1 MLKYIQITTTV
12 PKLYNAKEI
21 SDRILNEKLASC
33 VQIIGPIKS
42 IYRWKNKIEKK
53 EEWLCIIKT
62 RKKLF
67 KIIEKFIKKI
77 HPYEVPE
84 ILSTPIINGSMEFL
98 NWMDNEVKK
107 N

>member
-1 MLKYIQITTTV
+1 MLKYLQITTTV
-12 PKLYNAKEI
+12 PKLNDAKQI
-21 SDRILNEKLASC
+21 SDRILNKKLASC

-42 IYRWKNKIEKK
+42 IYWWKNKIEKK

-67 KIIEKFIKKI
+67 KIIEKFIKNI

-84 ILSTPIINGSMEFL
+84 IIATPIINGSIEYF
-98 NWMDNEVKK
+98 NWIYNEVKSK
-107 N
+107 

>member
-12 PKLYNAKEI
+12 PKLNNAKEI
-21 SDRILNEKLASC
+21 SDRILNEKLAAC
-33 VQIIGPIKS
+33 VQILGPIKS

-62 RKKLF
+62 RNKLF
-67 KIIEKFIKKI
+67 KIIERFIKNI

-84 ILSTPIINGSMEFL
+84 IISTPIINGSYEYL
-98 NWMDNEVKK
+98 SWINNEVKIK
-107 N
+107 